1 VGSRAGPGLKCR
13 AGLWLKLG
21 VLSSAAPS
29 PPRNAFIGRAFASF
43 HYRDFRVLWFG
54 AFASTVG
61 SWMQKVAQSWL
72 VFDLTNSSF
81 YLGLDDF
88 LGQLPILL
96 LTLVGG
102 VIADRHDRR
111 HVLLGSQ
118 VVQMT
123 TALTLAALVYFDHVH
138 VASILALSFIA
149 GLGQAF
155 GGPAYQALIPSLV
168 QKKDLPNAI
177 ALNSIQFNLA
187 RVVGPLLAGATLAA
201 WGGAA
206 CFGLNGLSFLVVIVS
221 LLSMSIKHTR
231 PAGQKPM
238 LQEMKGGLQYARGE
252 PAIVALT
259 ILGGLTTFLGLPLL
273 TFLPIFAKEIFAGD
287 INRFSFMMAFSGAGA
302 VCGALVVAWL
312 GHFRHMGRT
321 LLFTLAAFG
330 ILITAFAMCRVL
342 WLSELLLFLTG
353 AALLMTF
360 SMTSS
365 LVQLIVPDHLRGRVM
380 SIYMVAFRG
389 GMPLGS
395 LAAGFAASM
404 TSAPLVLGVNG
415 MLILLVAVYF
425 LIKSHGVREL

>member
-1 VGSRAGPGLKCR
+1 MCL
-13 AGLWLKLG
+13 
-21 VLSSAAPS
+21 LSSVAPS
-29 PPRNAFIGRAFASF
+29 PDHQAPSIPRHPFIGRALAAF

-54 AFASTVG
+54 AFTSTVG
-61 SWMQKVAQSWL
+61 NWMQEVAQAWL
-72 VFDLTNSSF
+72 VFDLTKSSF

-96 LTLVGG
+96 FTLIGG
-102 VIADRHDRR
+102 VVADRHDRR

-118 VVQMT
+118 LVQMA
-123 TALTLAALVYFDHVH
+123 TAFTLAALIYWHVVRVSH
-138 VASILALSFIA
+138 ILMLSFVA

-168 QKKDLPNAI
+168 RKNDLPNAI

-201 WGGAA
+201 WGSAA
-206 CFGLNGLSFLVVIVS
+206 CFGLNGLSFLVVIVA
-221 LLSMSIKHTR
+221 LLSMSIKHIK
-231 PAGQKPM
+231 PAGRTSM
-238 LQEMKGGLQYARGE
+238 AHELKGGLHYAKGQ

-259 ILGGLTTFLGLPLL
+259 ILASLTTFLGLPLL
-273 TFLPIFAKEIFAGD
+273 TFLPVFAKNIFHGD
-287 INRFSFMMAFSGAGA
+287 INRFSHMMAFSGVGA

-312 GHFRHMGRT
+312 GRFRHMGRA
-321 LLFTLAAFG
+321 LLATQAAFG
-330 ILITAFAMCRVL
+330 ALVTAFAVSRIG
-342 WLSELLLFLTG
+342 WLSDGLLFFTG
-353 AALLMTF
+353 ATLLMTF

-365 LVQLIVPDHLRGRVM
+365 LVQLIVPDNLRGRVM

-395 LAAGFAASM
+395 LAAGYVASR

-415 MLILLVAVYF
+415 VLIFCVAGYF
-425 LIKSHGVREL
+425 TIRSHGVREL